1 MKLKAT
7 SKQQKKRKK
16 PKTKNSPASTLI
28 ETKPEKTK
36 NKTLNFQI
44 NAILYNT
51 IQNIISSLHTSQDF
65 TYVSSTDFIRKAL
78 NAYKEGMELTEL
90 DEKGEKINTSIR
102 VDQELKDFYSNL
114 PDRMRS
120 KLIERSIRT
129 YIKNKQ

>member
-7 SKQQKKRKK
+7 KKQQNKK
-16 PKTKNSPASTLI
+16 PKKKTSSASVLV
-28 ETKPEKTK
+28 ETKPEKSK
-36 NKTLNFQI
+36 SSTLNFQI

-65 TYVSSTDFIRKAL
+65 TYVSASDFIRKAL
-78 NAYKEGMELTEL
+78 LSYKDGMELTEL
-90 DEKGEKINTSIR
+90 DEKGDKINTSIR
-102 VDQELKDFYSNL
+102 VDQDFKDFYSNL

>member
-7 SKQQKKRKK
+7 KKQQSKK
-16 PKTKNSPASTLI
+16 PKTKNSPAPALV
-28 ETKPEKTK
+28 ETKPEK
-36 NKTLNFQI
+36 NKSSTLNFQI

-65 TYVSSTDFIRKAL
+65 TYVSSSDFIRKAL
-78 NAYKEGMELTEL
+78 LSYKDGMGLTEL
-90 DEKGEKINTSIR
+90 DEKGDKINTSIR
-102 VDQELKDFYSNL
+102 VDQDFKDFYSNL

>member
-7 SKQQKKRKK
+7 KKQQNKK
-16 PKTKNSPASTLI
+16 PKKKASSASVLV
-28 ETKPEKTK
+28 ETKPTK
-36 NKTLNFQI
+36 SKSSTLNLQI

-65 TYVSSTDFIRKAL
+65 TYVSASDFIRKAL
-78 NAYKEGMELTEL
+78 LSYKDGMELTEL
-90 DEKGEKINTSIR
+90 DEKGDKINTSIR
-102 VDQELKDFYSNL
+102 VDQDFKDFYSNL

>member
-7 SKQQKKRKK
+7 KKQQNKK
-16 PKTKNSPASTLI
+16 PKVKNPSSSALM
-28 ETKPEKTK
+28 EAKPEKTK

-51 IQNIISSLHTSQDF
+51 VQNIISSLHTSQDF

-102 VDQELKDFYSNL
+102 VDQDLKDFYSNL

>member
-7 SKQQKKRKK
+7 KKQQNKK
-16 PKTKNSPASTLI
+16 PKKKTSSASVLV
-28 ETKPEKTK
+28 ETKPEKSK
-36 NKTLNFQI
+36 NSTLNFQI

-65 TYVSSTDFIRKAL
+65 TYVSASDFIRKAL
-78 NAYKEGMELTEL
+78 LSYKDGMELTEL
-90 DEKGEKINTSIR
+90 DEKGDKINTSIR
-102 VDQELKDFYSNL
+102 VDQDFKDFYSNL

>member
-1 MKLKAT
+1 M
-7 SKQQKKRKK
+7 
-16 PKTKNSPASTLI
+16 
-28 ETKPEKTK
+28 
-36 NKTLNFQI
+36 TLNFQI

-65 TYVSSTDFIRKAL
+65 AYVSTSDFIRKAL
-78 NAYKEGMELTEL
+78 ISYKDGMELTEL

-102 VDQELKDFYSNL
+102 VDQGLKDFYSNL

-129 YIKNKQ
+129 HIKICNSRIITIVENTRLYWCVQKYPYKLPKY

>member
-7 SKQQKKRKK
+7 KKQQNKK
-16 PKTKNSPASTLI
+16 PKKKTSSASVLV
-28 ETKPEKTK
+28 ETKPEKSK
-36 NKTLNFQI
+36 NSTLNFQI

-65 TYVSSTDFIRKAL
+65 TYVSASDFIRKAL
-78 NAYKEGMELTEL
+78 LSYKDGMELTEL
-90 DEKGEKINTSIR
+90 DEKGDKINTSIR
-102 VDQELKDFYSNL
+102 VDQDFKDFYSNL

-129 YIKNKQ
+129 YMKNKQ